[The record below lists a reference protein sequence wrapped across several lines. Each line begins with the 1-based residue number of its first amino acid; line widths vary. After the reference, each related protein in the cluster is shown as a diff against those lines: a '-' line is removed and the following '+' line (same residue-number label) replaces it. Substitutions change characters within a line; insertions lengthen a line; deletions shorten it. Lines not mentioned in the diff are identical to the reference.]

1 MNEDIRAEISR
12 ILDSINDENVLYM
25 IKEDVAWYKGD
36 KDILDELDD
45 EQLADLE
52 IGIKEADNNETVS
65 WDDFKKEMGEW
76 KKR

>member
-1 MNEDIRAEISR
+1 MNEDIRAGISR